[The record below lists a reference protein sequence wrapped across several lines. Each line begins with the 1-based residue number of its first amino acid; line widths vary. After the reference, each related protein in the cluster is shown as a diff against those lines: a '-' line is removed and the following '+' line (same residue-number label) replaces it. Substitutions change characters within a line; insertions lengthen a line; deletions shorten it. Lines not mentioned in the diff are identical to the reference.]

1 MIPPLLHFVW
11 VGDDRLRPDDCIRT
25 WVAHH
30 PDWTVKLWGMDDL
43 RERSWVNARHL
54 RELAAAGRWA
64 AVADLMR
71 WEILYEEGGVS
82 VEADT
87 VCLRPLEAAWMEEH
101 AFAAWEHEH
110 ARPGVLG
117 TVVVG
122 ARPGH
127 PLIGQVILDLQATA
141 TLPEALERDLAG
153 RQRLTDTWKAHAASD
168 LAVLPSHCFS
178 PAHYSGAGYT
188 GAGRVYC
195 DHRWGTARRAYDDGL
210 VATTT
215 PDDGSPRFTI
225 GIVTWNQARYLDA
238 AIDSALAQAE
248 TWDDFEI
255 VVVDDGS
262 DDDTPQRL
270 AARREPRL
278 RAVRTAHTNEPTA
291 RNRALAEA
299 RGRWI
304 VWLDSDDLLEPG
316 TLAAYAARIARW
328 PDLSVLYG
336 ELIAIDADGREF
348 QRLTSENLAGHP
360 HLLARMFVRNALP
373 NPGTCVNREAAL
385 AAGGYDESLTRSCDY
400 DLWTRIAAR
409 GGRFQ
414 HVGTTVA
421 RYRWH
426 GANLSANGEA
436 TRLTDLRVMNK
447 LLGAHDLRA
456 LCSDLPWHRE
466 EEATVAAI
474 RRVGKLFAMRGEAAT
489 AAEWLAEADRR
500 EAAARPVPTRD
511 ANVADDVA
519 ARVRAAL
526 LA

>member
-11 VGDDRLRPDDCIRT
+11 VGDDRLRPDACIRS
-25 WVAHH
+25 WVDRH

-54 RELAAAGRWA
+54 RELAAAGRWS

-71 WEILYEEGGVS
+71 WEILYEEGGVA

-87 VCLRPLEAAWMEEH
+87 VCLRPLEPAWLEER
-101 AFAAWEHEH
+101 AFAAWEHEF

-117 TVVVG
+117 TVVIG
-122 ARPGH
+122 AQPDH
-127 PLIGQVILDLQATA
+127 PLIGQVILDLQATG
-141 TLPEALERDLAG
+141 TLPEAGERDLAG
-153 RQRLTDTWKAHAASD
+153 RQRFTDTWRAHPSGD
-168 LAVLPSHCFS
+168 LAVLPSHYFS
-178 PAHYSGAGYT
+178 PAHFSGPGY
-188 GAGRVYC
+188 GGSGRVYC
-195 DHRWGTARRAYDDGL
+195 DHRWGTARKSYGEDL
-210 VATTT
+210 VPTIAE
-215 PDDGSPRFTI
+215 DHGSPRFTI

-238 AIDSALAQAE
+238 AIDSALAQAD
-248 TWDDFEI
+248 TWDDFEV

-262 DDDTPQRL
+262 TDETPQRL
-270 AARREPRL
+270 AARRDPRL
-278 RAVRTAHTNEPTA
+278 RVVRTAHTNEPTA
-291 RNRALAEA
+291 RNRVLAEA
-299 RGRWI
+299 RGRWV

-328 PDLSVLYG
+328 PDLAVLYG
-336 ELIAIDADGREF
+336 ELIAIDAEGREF
-348 QRLTSENLAGHP
+348 RRLTSENLAGHP

-385 AAGGYDESLTRSCDY
+385 AAGGYDESFTRSCDY

-414 HVGTTVA
+414 HVGATVA

-436 TRLTDLRVMNK
+436 TRQTDLRVMSK
-447 LLGAHDLRA
+447 LLMAHDLRT

-466 EEATVAAI
+466 DEAAAAAI
-474 RRVGKLFAMRGEAAT
+474 RRVGKLFAARGDAAS
-489 AAEWLAEADRR
+489 AAEWLAEAERR
-500 EAAARPVPTRD
+500 EAASHPAPIAGTALAPDLT
-511 ANVADDVA
+511 